1 MKIQAIGHSRIQI
14 LNMAGLKEI
23 RIRISS
29 VKTTRQVTSAMKIVS
44 AAKLKKAQDAI
55 YQIRPYAN
63 KLQGILNSLSASLES
78 TEDSVYTKQR
88 EPEKVLIVLISSNRG
103 LCGGF
108 NSNISKFA
116 SKLVR
121 EKYSHQNDL
130 GNVQF
135 LCIGKQGMRQ
145 LKYHGMG
152 VLDNRNEIFHE
163 ISFEKVSEI
172 ALEVMKMFENGRYN
186 RVEIVYNQFK
196 NAAVQIQTSEQFL
209 PVEIKKDENFRGNV
223 NFIYEPSK
231 EYIIKELIPRILK
244 IQFYKALLDS
254 HAAEHGARLTAM
266 HSATDNATELLNYL
280 TLQYNKARQAAITG
294 EILEIVSG
302 AEALKG

>member
-1 MKIQAIGHSRIQI
+1 
-14 LNMAGLKEI
+14 MAGLKEI
-23 RIRISS
+23 RIRIAS

-63 KLQGILNSLSASLES
+63 KLHVILTALSSSLENA
-78 TEDSVYTKQR
+78 EESVYTQQR
-88 EPEKVLIVLISSNRG
+88 EPEKVLIVLVTSNKG

-108 NSNISKFA
+108 NGNISKKA
-116 SKLVR
+116 VKLVH
-121 EKYSHQNDL
+121 EKYSTQFEL
-130 GNVQF
+130 GNVNF
-135 LCIGKQGMRQ
+135 LSIGKQGMRQ
-145 LKYHGMG
+145 MKYHGMK
-152 VLDNRNEIFHE
+152 VTDNKNEIFNAL
-163 ISFEKVSEI
+163 SFENISSI
-172 ALEVMKMFENGRYN
+172 ALDLMKAFEDGSYDRI
-186 RVEIVYNQFK
+186 EIVYNQFK

-209 PVEIKKDENFRGNV
+209 PIKIEKNEFEKVNT

-231 EYIIKELIPRILK
+231 EYIIQELIPRILK

-254 HAAEHGARLTAM
+254 YAAEHGARLTAM
-266 HSATDNATELLNYL
+266 HNATDNATELLNYL
-280 TLQYNKARQAAITG
+280 TLQYNKARQAAITS

>member
-1 MKIQAIGHSRIQI
+1 
-14 LNMAGLKEI
+14 MAGLKEI
-23 RIRISS
+23 RIRIAS

-63 KLQGILNSLSASLES
+63 KLHVILTALSSSLENA
-78 TEDSVYTKQR
+78 EDSVYTQQR
-88 EPEKVLIVLISSNRG
+88 EPEKVLVVLISSNKG

-108 NSNISKFA
+108 NTNISKKA
-116 SKLVR
+116 AKLIH
-121 EKYSHQNDL
+121 EKYSTQFEL
-130 GNVQF
+130 GNVNF
-135 LCIGKQGMRQ
+135 LCIGKQGMKQ
-145 LKYHGMG
+145 MKYHGMK
-152 VLDNRNEIFHE
+152 VTDNNNEIFSAL
-163 ISFEKVSEI
+163 SFENISNI
-172 ALEVMKMFENGRYN
+172 AFDLMKAFEDGSFDRI
-186 RVEIVYNQFK
+186 EIVYNQFK

-209 PVEIKKDENFRGNV
+209 PIEIEKNEFEKVNT

-231 EYIIKELIPRILK
+231 EYIIQELIPRILK
-244 IQFYKALLDS
+244 IQFYKAVLDS

-266 HSATDNATELLNYL
+266 HNATDNATELLNYL